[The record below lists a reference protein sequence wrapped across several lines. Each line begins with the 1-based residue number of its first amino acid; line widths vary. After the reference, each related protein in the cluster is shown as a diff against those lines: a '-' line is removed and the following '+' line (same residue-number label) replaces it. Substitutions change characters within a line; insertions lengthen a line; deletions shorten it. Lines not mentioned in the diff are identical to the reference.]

1 MSSTGRLDT
10 KLVRRK
16 GRRPRDREGP
26 MGGHRRAGIEPAT
39 PLVEEISPVP
49 DPAEAFR
56 MLAGLP
62 HVLFLDS
69 AMFHPSLARYSFVT
83 ADPFAYLWSRGRRTY
98 LSGECQSGEDSDPFS
113 ILAQQL
119 AQYSVAKIEGL
130 PPFQGGAA
138 GVFGYDLCHH
148 LERLPRPR
156 FDEFEIP
163 DLALGFYDW
172 VLAFDHLEQRAW
184 LISTG
189 LPETEPHRRRRRA
202 EQRLSEVRRILET
215 GKVPGRNGETAK
227 RRNGESLDAVSP
239 RRQFPVPRL
248 ECLTSSFDRD
258 GYLQAVRRAIEY
270 IHAGDCFQVN
280 LSQRLL
286 HPAGGLAID
295 LYCRLR
301 KCNPSPFG
309 GYFDLGD
316 FTVTSASPERFLRV
330 DNGEVETRPIKGTR
344 PRLSDS
350 TQDQV
355 QRQELLTSAKD
366 RAENIMIVDLLRN
379 DLGRVCRYGSVH
391 VEAVCRLETYEFV
404 HHLVSEVIGR
414 LREGLGPVDLL
425 RAAFPGGSV
434 TGAPKIRAMEI
445 IAELEPTARGPYCG
459 NMGYLG
465 FDGSMDTS
473 ILIRTF
479 TIGRGWVQFPVGG
492 GIVADSDPE
501 EEYEETWHKA
511 EGLLRA
517 LKV

>member
-1 MSSTGRLDT
+1 MS
-10 KLVRRK
+10 K
-16 GRRPRDREGP
+16 
-26 MGGHRRAGIEPAT
+26 
-39 PLVEEISPVP
+39 
-49 DPAEAFR
+49 
-56 MLAGLP
+56 
-62 HVLFLDS
+62 
-69 AMFHPSLARYSFVT
+69 
-83 ADPFAYLWSRGRRTY
+83 
-98 LSGECQSGEDSDPFS
+98 
-113 ILAQQL
+113 
-119 AQYSVAKIEGL
+119 YSVAKIDGL

-148 LERLPRPR
+148 LERLPRPH
-156 FDEFEIP
+156 FDEFEVP

-172 VLAFDHLEQRAW
+172 VLAFDHLRNRTW

-189 LPETEPHRRRRRA
+189 LPEAHPARRRRRA
-202 EQRLSEVRRILET
+202 EQRLRAVKKILTNGRLSSVSPVR
-215 GKVPGRNGETAK
+215 PF
-227 RRNGESLDAVSP
+227 AVSP
-239 RRQFPVPRL
+239 IRQFPVPL
-248 ECLTSSFDRD
+248 LKGLTSNFDRD
-258 GYLQAVRRAIEY
+258 GYLQSVRRAIEY

-286 HPAGGLAID
+286 YRWGGMLSRAPTACSIPQVPVRPRKHGTRSEVD

-301 KCNPSPFG
+301 ECNPSPFG
-309 GYFDLGD
+309 GFFDLGD
-316 FTVTSASPERFLRV
+316 FVVASASPERFLRV
-330 DNGEVETRPIKGTR
+330 ENGEVETRPIKGTR
-344 PRLSDS
+344 PRLPDPA
-350 TQDQV
+350 QDQAQV
-355 QRQELLTSAKD
+355 QELQNSAKD

-379 DLGRVCRYGSVH
+379 DLGRVCRYGSVR

-404 HHLVSEVIGR
+404 HHLVSEVRGR
-414 LREGLGPVDLL
+414 LQEGLGPVDLV

-459 NMGYLG
+459 SMGYLG
-465 FDGSMDTS
+465 FDGSMDTN